1 MELGL
6 LVNKSAP
13 TLTHPNNEVAVSTC
27 VMLLSENNKSRLESA
42 KRNSENTRQMLPFV
56 DNNSPNVKR
65 SSTNSP
71 ESNQASDLAE
81 GIEPRFKRSRA
92 NITPP

>member
-13 TLTHPNNEVAVSTC
+13 TLAHPNSEGAVSTFE
-27 VMLLSENNKSRLESA
+27 MLLSENNKSRLESA
-42 KRNSENTRQMLPFV
+42 KRNSENTRRMLPFV
-56 DNNSPNVKR
+56 DNKSPNVKR
-65 SSTNSP
+65 SSASSP